1 MKRVCVLGAGAWGTA
16 FATVLVH
23 NGITVNLWSY
33 EKDLAQHLKETHEN
47 KCYLPGVV
55 LDEKIHATDSLSEAI
70 DGVEWIFEAVPVPH
84 LRAVLD
90 EIKPYHKLF
99 QRFIVLSKG
108 IEQKTCLLPTTII
121 QEVLGDTIDVA
132 VIAGPSFARELTE
145 KQLTG
150 VVVASNNQKINE
162 ELKDLL
168 ENEYF
173 KVFMSDDVTGVQVCS
188 ALKNVIA
195 VGVGLLDGAGYKD
208 NTKAFFMV
216 QALREVKQ
224 IMHIFK
230 STGMQRNATTLE
242 GLAGIGDL
250 VLTAFGKSSKNLL
263 FGALIGQGLSLEQ
276 AQQKVTC
283 LPEGV
288 FTLVTLKEIVHKHKT
303 LQIPVL
309 LALCGCIHEKKS
321 ISYLLDLLVCD

>member
-1 MKRVCVLGAGAWGTA
+1 MKKVCVLGAGAWGTA
-16 FATVLVH
+16 FATVLAH
-23 NGITVNLWSY
+23 NGIAVNLWSH
-33 EKDLAQHLKETHEN
+33 EKDLVNIITKTREN
-47 KCYLPGVV
+47 NRYLAGVI
-55 LDEKIHATDSLSEAI
+55 LDEKIHATCLLSEAV
-70 DGVEWIFEAVPVPH
+70 DGVEWIFEAIPVPH
-84 LRAVLD
+84 LRKILD
-90 EIKPYHKLF
+90 ELKPHYKLF
-99 QRFIVLSKG
+99 QRIVVLSKG
-108 IEQKTCLLPTTII
+108 IEQKTCLLPTALI
-121 QEVLGDTIDVA
+121 QEVLGNTLDVA

-150 VVVASNNQKINE
+150 VVVASNDQTINE

-173 KVFMSDDVTGVQVCS
+173 KIFMSDDVTGIQVCS

-216 QALREVKQ
+216 QALQEIKQ

-230 STGMQRNATTLE
+230 SVGLQRNATTLE

-283 LPEGV
+283 LPEGI
-288 FTLVTLKEIVHKHKT
+288 FTLVTLKEIAHKHKT
-303 LQIPVL
+303 LQMPVL
-309 LALCGCIHEKKS
+309 LALYGCIYENKS